1 MQILL
6 LDIASKTGVKRE
18 EDLKV
23 REKTLQNLRIKGAFT
38 AQELYDGH
46 RGNLKTACPNVGRL
60 HPSENMQYSELVLK
74 MLYMCTL
81 ASKYYSH

>member
-1 MQILL
+1 VP
-6 LDIASKTGVKRE
+6 AGVKRE

-46 RGNLKTACPNVGRL
+46 R
-60 HPSENMQYSELVLK
+60 SESSISV
-74 MLYMCTL
+74 T
-81 ASKYYSH
+81 

>member
-1 MQILL
+1 MLIYCFLC
-6 LDIASKTGVKRE
+6 TGVKRE

-46 RGNLKTACPNVGRL
+46 RGKGLGF
-60 HPSENMQYSELVLK
+60 
-74 MLYMCTL
+74 
-81 ASKYYSH
+81 

>member
-1 MQILL
+1 MVAAATVMLISL

-46 RGNLKTACPNVGRL
+46 RGKTAGLCAVEIAC
-60 HPSENMQYSELVLK
+60 S
-74 MLYMCTL
+74 
-81 ASKYYSH
+81 

>member
-1 MQILL
+1 MLL
-6 LDIASKTGVKRE
+6 RRSSDIVPFPVFPPDVKRE

-46 RGNLKTACPNVGRL
+46 RGEK
-60 HPSENMQYSELVLK
+60 
-74 MLYMCTL
+74 
-81 ASKYYSH
+81 

>member
-1 MQILL
+1 MQISL

-46 RGNLKTACPNVGRL
+46 RGKTACLCTVEIACRRENV
-60 HPSENMQYSELVLK
+60 
-74 MLYMCTL
+74 TL
-81 ASKYYSH
+81 WYRYLR